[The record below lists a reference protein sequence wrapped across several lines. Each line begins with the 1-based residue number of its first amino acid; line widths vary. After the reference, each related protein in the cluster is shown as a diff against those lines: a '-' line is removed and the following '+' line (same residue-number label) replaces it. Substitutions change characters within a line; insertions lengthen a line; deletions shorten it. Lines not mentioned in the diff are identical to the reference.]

1 MRGSAPGPILR
12 WIVPELPQIEIR
24 LNGERRRVR
33 AGASV
38 AQPMAELELA
48 PERVAVERN
57 RHLVRRAELAAT
69 ALESGDELEIVTLVG
84 GG

>member
-1 MRGSAPGPILR
+1 LRGSAPRPILAA
-12 WIVPELPQIEIR
+12 IVPELSEIVIR
-24 LNGERRRVR
+24 LNGERRRVP

-38 AQPMAELELA
+38 AQLIAELELA

-57 RHLVRRAELAAT
+57 RQIVRRAELAST

>member
-1 MRGSAPGPILR
+1 
-12 WIVPELPQIEIR
+12 VPEFPEIEIR

-38 AQPMAELELA
+38 AQLIAELELA

-57 RHLVRRAELAAT
+57 RELVRRAELGLT
-69 ALESGDELEIVTLVG
+69 PLQSGDELEIVTLVG

>member
-1 MRGSAPGPILR
+1 MRRKTYPAPVSAAQ
-12 WIVPELPQIEIR
+12 EIEIR
-24 LNGERRRVR
+24 LNGAPRRVS
-33 AGASV
+33 AGQSV
-38 AQPMAELELA
+38 AELIAALELA

-57 RHLVRRAELAAT
+57 RRIVRRSELAAT

>member
-1 MRGSAPGPILR
+1 LRGSAARPILLA
-12 WIVPELPQIEIR
+12 IVPELPEIEIR

-38 AQPMAELELA
+38 AQLMAELALA

-57 RHLVRRAELAAT
+57 RHLVRRSELAAT

>member
-1 MRGSAPGPILR
+1 MACEHDELAR
-12 WIVPELPQIEIR
+12 WPP
-24 LNGERRRVR
+24 
-33 AGASV
+33 GASV
-38 AQPMAELELA
+38 AQLIAELELA

-57 RHLVRRAELAAT
+57 RHLVRRSELAAT